1 MTIIPDAMDESAV
14 DKPRPIPHPL
24 RIPEAVPALEE
35 VRPPVATPT
44 PNEIIRRA
52 YESLP

>member
-1 MTIIPDAMDESAV
+1 MSIIPDAMDESAV
-14 DKPRPIPHPL
+14 EPRPIPRPL

>member
-1 MTIIPDAMDESAV
+1 MSIIDNALDDSTV
-14 DKPRPIPHPL
+14 DKPRPI
-24 RIPEAVPALEE
+24 IPEAVPALEE
-35 VRPPVATPT
+35 VRPPAATPT

>member
-1 MTIIPDAMDESAV
+1 MTIIPDALDDSAT
-14 DKPRPIPHPL
+14 DKPRPAPHPL

-35 VRPPVATPT
+35 VRPPASPT